1 MRQFQLHQFKFEN
14 HQTHLHP
21 RNQDCQRQ
29 RHLHWIH
36 FLHLPEF
43 QAFQCYQGFDF
54 HRTSASPRIAHF
66 HLTYNHS

>member
-1 MRQFQLHQFKFEN
+1 MRQFQLHQFKSEY

-21 RNQDCQRQ
+21 RIQNRQRQ

-43 QAFQCYQGFDF
+43 QVFQGLPIF
-54 HRTSASPRIAHF
+54 T
-66 HLTYNHS
+66 